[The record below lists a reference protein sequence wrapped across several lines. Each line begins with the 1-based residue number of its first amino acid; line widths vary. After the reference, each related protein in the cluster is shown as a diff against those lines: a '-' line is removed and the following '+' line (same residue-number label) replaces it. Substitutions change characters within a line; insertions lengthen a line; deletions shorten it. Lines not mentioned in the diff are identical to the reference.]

1 MSPRILLAP
10 LTSGTTW
17 RRWAYLILGGAVFW
31 PYVVAGLVLSVVA
44 QQRLHSTALAVVV
57 ATFCIVALPVLTAF
71 MPVIRQLEGG
81 AARMLLGGPVAEHKV
96 GRATTWPDRFRTA
109 GWFYAHLTF
118 GGVVCMLTMMVPTG
132 ALGLILTTITGDPP
146 SLGIAQ
152 LAPLD
157 VLRGPVAPVIAVVVL
172 VALVYAVAALGEI
185 TSIFAPALLGPS
197 TAEWQAELERRTERL
212 AERNRLAR
220 ELHDSVGHSLSVVT
234 LQAGAAAR
242 VLDADP
248 AFARQALSAIEESA
262 RTALADLDHVLGVLR
277 EDPESATPRPTLDAV
292 DELLR
297 STRLTGLKVRA
308 DVPSDLSRVP
318 SVVSREAYRIVQEGL
333 TNALRHAGKVPV
345 ELHVRVGTDE
355 LELEMTNP
363 LTPGH
368 RPGRDDGEAGSGRGG
383 RGLPG
388 MRERVTVLR
397 GTMIAGP
404 DDGHWTVAVRLPI
417 KARR

>member
-17 RRWAYLILGGAVFW
+17 RRWAYLILGGAVAW
-31 PYVVAGLVLSVVA
+31 PYVVAGMVLATVA
-44 QQRLHSTALAVVV
+44 GQRLHSIAPAVALGVL
-57 ATFCIVALPVLTAF
+57 CIVVLPVLTAF
-71 MPVIRQLEGG
+71 VPVIRQLEGG
-81 AARMLLGGPVAEHKV
+81 AARMLLGGPVADHKI
-96 GRATTWPDRFRTA
+96 GRAATWPDRFRTA
-109 GWFYAHLTF
+109 GWFYAHLSVGF
-118 GGVVCMLTMMVPTG
+118 VVCLLTMVVPT
-132 ALGLILTTITGDPP
+132 ASLGLVLATLTGGTP
-146 SLGIAQ
+146 SLGITT
-152 LAPLD
+152 LTPLD
-157 VLRGPVAPVIAVVVL
+157 ALSGAAAPVIAVVAL
-172 VALVYAVAALGEI
+172 LALVYAVAALGEI

-197 TAEWQAELERRTERL
+197 AAEWQAELERRTERL

-220 ELHDSVGHSLSVVT
+220 ELHDSVGHSLSIVT

-248 AFARQALSAIEESA
+248 AFAKQALSAIEESA

-277 EDPESATPRPTLDAV
+277 EDPQSTTPRPTLDALE
-292 DELLR
+292 ELLR

-308 DVPSDLSRVP
+308 ELPTGLARVP
-318 SVVSREAYRIVQEGL
+318 PVVSREAYRIVQEGL

-345 ELHVRVGTDE
+345 ELHVSVGTDE

-368 RPGRDDGEAGSGRGG
+368 RPAREDRGGG

-404 DDGHWTVAVRLPI
+404 DDGHWKVAVRLPL
-417 KARR
+417 KATR

>member
-17 RRWAYLILGGAVFW
+17 RRWAYLILGGAVAW
-31 PYVVAGLVLSVVA
+31 PYVVAGLVLAMVA
-44 QQRLHSTALAVVV
+44 EQRLHSLVLAIVL
-57 ATFCIVALPVLTAF
+57 AAFCIVALPVLTAF

-81 AARMLLGGPVAEHKV
+81 AARMLLGGPVADHKV

-109 GWFYAHLTF
+109 GWFYAHLSI
-118 GGVVCMLTMMVPTG
+118 GAVVCTLTMVVPTG

-146 SLGIAQ
+146 SLGIRT
-152 LAPLD
+152 LSPLNI
-157 VLRGPVAPVIAVVVL
+157 LRGPAAPVTAVVAL
-172 VALVYAVAALGEI
+172 VALVYAVAALGAI

-197 TAEWQAELERRTERL
+197 AAEWQAELDRRTERL

-242 VLDADP
+242 VLEADP
-248 AFARQALSAIEESA
+248 AFAKQALSAIEESA
-262 RTALADLDHVLGVLR
+262 RAALADLDHVLGVLR
-277 EDPESATPRPTLDAV
+277 EDPQSTTPPPTLDSL

-297 STRLTGLKVRA
+297 STRLTGLKVHA
-308 DVPSDLSRVP
+308 DLPSGLARVP
-318 SVVSREAYRIVQEGL
+318 AAVSREAYRIVQEGL

-345 ELHVRVGTDE
+345 DLRVSVETDE

-368 RPGRDDGEAGSGRGG
+368 RPSGDGRGGG

-404 DDGHWTVAVRLPI
+404 DDGNWTVAVRLPLR
-417 KARR
+417 ATR